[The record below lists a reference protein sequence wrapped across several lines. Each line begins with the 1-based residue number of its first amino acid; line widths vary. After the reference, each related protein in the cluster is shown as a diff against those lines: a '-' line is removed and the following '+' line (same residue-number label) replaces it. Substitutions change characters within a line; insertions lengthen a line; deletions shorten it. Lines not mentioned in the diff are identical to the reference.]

1 MKTCPYCVAEIPN
14 EAQKCRHCGEWVVPP
29 PGGGNA
35 PARVEVTLARRKPT
49 WADRL
54 GIGCAV
60 AILLAIVLGL
70 GAEPSLRLPHFLRS
84 WPTRWLI
91 GFAGWRHN
99 AAFDQAAE
107 GKK

>member
-1 MKTCPYCVAEIPN
+1 MKTCPYCVAEIPD

-29 PGGGNA
+29 PSGSV

-70 GAEPSLRLPHFLRS
+70 GAA
-84 WPTRWLI
+84 
-91 GFAGWRHN
+91 FAATAFPE
-99 AAFDQAAE
+99 AAHSVVDWFRGLAP
-107 GKK
+107 